1 MKYDIFISYS
11 RRDYVDNAGNIIE
24 GNIISKIMDFLTAN
38 GYTYWIDEKG
48 IYHGDEFV
56 SVITEAI
63 QNSEV
68 FLFVST
74 SASNKSDWT
83 NHEIAVAKLLK
94 KKTIPFKVD
103 NSIYNTSILMY
114 LAPLDYI
121 DYPKYHEKAFDSLLA
136 ALNHHWM
143 KLKESELKKIEEEQ
157 IRIKA
162 KEEEEAKLKAE
173 EAKNNRIAAI
183 NEEIEVLKINIEK
196 KVAERESL
204 QSNISTLKDKI
215 SEYLSDIETI
225 EENINSLNLLINL
238 LEQEKDSLSGINLN
252 KKKATYTAQP
262 SILEA
267 TNEVSHHNNSETK
280 TGGRNRLFTSLN
292 AAKEWLQNLNSRYWL
307 HLLLL
312 LIFVCCSAFFAYFLY
327 EEGLEPLYYKCDDIS
342 FAIISVGIVW
352 GIIQLLR
359 KQKSGIL
366 ILFFN
371 GILAYFLFVNFINS
385 GCRIENGTAFCIY
398 QFVVYVLYLI
408 HKTDKIS
415 EHSWKNMKGN
425 WVKKPKIFF
434 SVATILFWGISYLVP
449 FLYAFSCG
457 LKNYDVS
464 DCDQLLS
471 YRIDAAL
478 GHKWSMGYM
487 GNLYIENDL
496 LHRDPYKAY
505 EWYTRA
511 GNTEYSSEIQKC
523 RKYIDAIEEKG
534 DSIIAE

>member
-136 ALNHHWM
+136 ALNHHWA

-225 EENINSLNLLINL
+225 EENINSLNLSINL
-238 LEQEKDSLSGINLN
+238 LEQEKDSLSGTNLN

-312 LIFVCCSAFFAYFLY
+312 LIFVCSFAFFASMLFEQVKLY
-327 EEGLEPLYYKCDDIS
+327 RVIPMV
-342 FAIISVGIVW
+342 IISAGIVW

-371 GILAYFLFVNFINS
+371 GILAFFLGVFLINP
-385 GCRIENGTAFCIY
+385 GIRIGWEIGFCIY
-398 QFVVYVLYLI
+398 QFVVYLLYLI

-449 FLYAFSCG
+449 FLYALRCG
-457 LKNYDVS
+457 MNGCLDT
-464 DCDQLLS
+464 DGRDWLLS
-471 YRIDAAL
+471 ERIQELFLAIL
-478 GHKWSMGYM
+478 G
-487 GNLYIENDL
+487 
-496 LHRDPYKAY
+496 
-505 EWYTRA
+505 
-511 GNTEYSSEIQKC
+511 Q
-523 RKYIDAIEEKG
+523 
-534 DSIIAE
+534 